1 MSVVKE
7 GYDFEVKAYLHN
19 QGIIADPVFVQF
31 YVKGTD
37 IPDAYKEAE
46 QKLLELFGNDDD
58 GYDIFSV
65 EQLLDEE
72 EEDDDVTVL
81 TVDDLKKH

>member
-1 MSVVKE
+1 MSVADV
-7 GYDFEVKAYLHN
+7 GYDFEVKAYVHN

-31 YVKGTD
+31 YVKGTS
-37 IPDAYKEAE
+37 IPDAYNEAE

-65 EQLLDEE
+65 EQLIDAEDE
-72 EEDDDVTVL
+72 
-81 TVDDLKKH
+81 